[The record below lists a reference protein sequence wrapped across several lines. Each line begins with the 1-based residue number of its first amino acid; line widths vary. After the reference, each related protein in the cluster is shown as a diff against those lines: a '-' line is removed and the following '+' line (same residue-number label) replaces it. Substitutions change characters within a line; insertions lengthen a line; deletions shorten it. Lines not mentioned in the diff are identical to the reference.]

1 MLHRYKKLVVGP
13 SLICYFVIRQLSCQ
27 LSWLSIES
35 IPYSFQASELVLE
48 HLRDFTYAKS
58 LRLAWQISR
67 AALSYN
73 YHLAALLFVFYT

>member
-27 LSWLSIES
+27 LSWLSI
-35 IPYSFQASELVLE
+35 PYSFQASELVLE
-48 HLRDFTYAKS
+48 LLRDLTYAKS